1 MNFKLFIKQLRQFW
15 SKTYSDE
22 LKFMHKH
29 LSINSKATPL
39 QFSEEKVIRSVKAY
53 IEENKL

>member
-1 MNFKLFIKQLRQFW
+1 MNFKLFIKQLGRFW

-29 LSINSKATPL
+29 LSINS
-39 QFSEEKVIRSVKAY
+39 EEKVIRSVKAY